1 MFLSPLFPGRSSG
14 RLCKHMCIASKGLI
28 KAAFGR
34 GGVQS
39 NRNSSIPLERKH
51 HSEMWK
57 ENLPVTQIS
66 APWSPSKTNDP
77 TPPFFLASIS
87 PRSVTSG
94 NAWHNRLSPQIPH
107 TIALTPCLNSLAQLT
122 GIRHHQML
130 AACSQRIQLHP
141 HPLPKSRT
149 SQCNSGQRHS
159 MQYLEQIKPPR
170 HSSKRGFIDSWKMS
184 L

>member
-1 MFLSPLFPGRSSG
+1 M
-14 RLCKHMCIASKGLI
+14 
-28 KAAFGR
+28 
-34 GGVQS
+34 VQS
-39 NRNSSIPLERKH
+39 NRNSSILPERKH

-66 APWSPSKTNDP
+66 APWSPSKANDP
-77 TPPFFLASIS
+77 TPPFLFFCFNFPKICNIRKCLAQQAKPSNS
-87 PRSVTSG
+87 TYRE
-94 NAWHNRLSPQIPH
+94 

-122 GIRHHQML
+122 EIRHHQML

-149 SQCNSGQRHS
+149 SQCNSGQRYS

-170 HSSKRGFIDSWKMS
+170 HSSKHGFIDSWKMS